1 MKRNR
6 LKYSQFQDFIV
17 SLKKCNK
24 CTEMK
29 CREKSLINFY
39 GDYEFSTNIPSI
51 WTDWFNRLDSEIMI
65 IGQDWGPYNDMRRVH
80 DLLNEDKSNWK
91 EVIELEKSSTKKMLG
106 YYIEKSLGDKYLL
119 NDIFI
124 TNAIMCAR
132 RGNNYRG
139 NNISLCRSS
148 INCCENLL
156 RQIEIVKPKIIL
168 TLGYYP
174 LKSLSIVF
182 GFNICSTLMETIN
195 KYPEIVINDYIIIPL
210 YHPVAQIKKS
220 IQLEQYNRIT
230 KYIN

>member
-6 LKYSQFQDFIV
+6 LKYSQFKDFIV

-29 CREKSLINFY
+29 CRGKSLINFY

-148 INCCENLL
+148 INL
-156 RQIEIVKPKIIL
+156 
-168 TLGYYP
+168 
-174 LKSLSIVF
+174 
-182 GFNICSTLMETIN
+182 CSTLMETIN